1 MAGPANRP
9 PTSQRAAPPPTAGE
23 HPSFREDQTVYRFLF
38 SSSPSKPE
46 ATDLVIIDELNSAL
60 LERCLNLEQ
69 S

>member
-1 MAGPANRP
+1 VKTKPF
-9 PTSQRAAPPPTAGE
+9 TA
-23 HPSFREDQTVYRFLF
+23 F
-38 SSSPSKPE
+38 SSLLRHSKPE